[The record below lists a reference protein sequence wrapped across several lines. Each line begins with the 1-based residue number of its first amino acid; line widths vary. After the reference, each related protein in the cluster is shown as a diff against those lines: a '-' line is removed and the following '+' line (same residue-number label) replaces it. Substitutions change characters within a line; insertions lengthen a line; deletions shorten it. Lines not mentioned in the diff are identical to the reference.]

1 MIKLFD
7 TKNIYGTFGLERETL
22 RVTSNGYMAQTPHPF
37 PDDEHIV
44 KDFCENQAEINT
56 GVHNTAQGAINEL
69 KKHSERL
76 KEKIK
81 KRGELLWMYSNPPHI
96 KNENDIPVA
105 VYEGDQK
112 SKHSYRKYLAEKY
125 GKYKMTLSGIHVN
138 YSLSEKLLK
147 TAFSKS
153 DYSDY
158 TEFKN
163 SAYLR
168 LAQGLTEYGWIINLL
183 LSASPVCD
191 GSYLNPKQIRETVI
205 TEYASVRCGKEGYW
219 NDFTPVLSYDSIL
232 SYADS
237 IQKYIDNGS
246 LAGVGE
252 LYYPIRLK
260 PKGVNRL
267 NNLVQNGVNHIELR
281 NIDINPFAEEGI
293 DVRDLEFL
301 ELLMLWIFCTYEKN
315 LSETDQI
322 HAVENFKNSALYDI
336 DNTTI
341 PADNNKKESL
351 RTAGLRIL
359 SEMREFFGD
368 SSVLQYQF
376 QKLTEQDARY
386 ADKVRANL
394 KDNYINKVIYRRMK

>member
-81 KRGELLWMYSNPPHI
+81 KRGESLWMYSNPPHI

-341 PADNNKKESL
+341 PADNKKESL

-394 KDNYINKVIYRRMK
+394 KDNYINKVIIGG

>member
-22 RVTSNGYMAQTPHPF
+22 RVTSDGYMAQTPHPF

-81 KRGELLWMYSNPPHI
+81 KRGESLWMYSNPPHI

-105 VYEGDQK
+105 VYEDDQK

-138 YSLSEKLLK
+138 YSLSEELLK
-147 TAFSKS
+147 DAFSKS

-322 HAVENFKNSALYDI
+322 RAVENFKNSALYDI

-341 PADNNKKESL
+341 PADNKIESL

-394 KDNYINKVIYRRMK
+394 KDNYINKVIIGG